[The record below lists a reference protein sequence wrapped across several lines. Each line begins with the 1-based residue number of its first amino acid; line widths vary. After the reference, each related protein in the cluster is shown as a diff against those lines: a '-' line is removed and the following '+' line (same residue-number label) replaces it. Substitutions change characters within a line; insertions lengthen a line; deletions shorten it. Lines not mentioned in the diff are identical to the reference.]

1 MSTFFKTTPLKTI
14 LLLSFLTLFPACRS
28 TKKESDVVRLA
39 YLQSDLHHLPAFVAL
54 EKGFYKEE
62 GVLVEVAGIFK
73 AGPELMSGF
82 AAGSL
87 DAGYVGLSP
96 AIVAVAN
103 KTARVKVIAQVN
115 KNGSAL
121 VVRKN
126 TTNQDITTLKGKVIA
141 IPGHSTI
148 QDFLLRKALS
158 DSGLNNN
165 LTTIIT
171 IKPPEM
177 ISTLSSN
184 NIDAF
189 IAWEPYPS
197 MAITRG
203 FGKIMIYSKY
213 IWQNHPC
220 CVLVV
225 SNEFLMKNPSKVNLL
240 YNAHLKSINY
250 IKNNLDDAVNIG
262 VKYTG
267 MDKNTIELALN
278 NIQFDNHINTIK
290 TIEYVQFL
298 NKLGYT
304 SIIDPR
310 SFVKSFILNTPLPLN
325 PIPPGE
331 RKTNQ

>member
-1 MSTFFKTTPLKTI
+1 MPSKLSVIKKLALCFLSV
-14 LLLSFLTLFPACRS
+14 LLLSSCGPTE
-28 TKKESDVVRLA
+28 KESDVVRLA

-54 EKGFYKEE
+54 HKGFFEQE
-62 GVLVEVAGIFK
+62 GLKVEVSGIFK

-82 AAGSL
+82 SAGSL

-96 AIVAVAN
+96 ATVAVAN
-103 KTARVKVIAQVN
+103 KTAEVKVIAQVN
-115 KNGSAL
+115 KNGSAI
-121 VVRKN
+121 VVRKD
-126 TTNQDITTLKGKVIA
+126 TTNKDLSTLKGKVIA

-158 DSGLNNN
+158 DSGLNSNF
-165 LTTIIT
+165 TTIIT

-197 MAITRG
+197 MAIIRG
-203 FGKIMIYSKY
+203 FGKIMIYSKD
-213 IWQNHPC
+213 IWQDHPC

-225 SNEFLMKNPSKVNLL
+225 SNEFLMKYPSKVNLL
-240 YNAHLKSINY
+240 FNAHLKSINY

-267 MDKNTIELALN
+267 MDKKTIELALE
-278 NIQFDNHINTIK
+278 NIQFDHQMSINKAID
-290 TIEYVQFL
+290 YVKFL

-304 SIIDPR
+304 SITDPQ
-310 SFVKSFILNTPLPLN
+310 SFVKSLILNTPLP
-325 PIPPGE
+325 
-331 RKTNQ
+331 

>member
-1 MSTFFKTTPLKTI
+1 LSHITDKII
-14 LLLSFLTLFPACRS
+14 LLLSLLIFFPSCGPAE
-28 TKKESDVVRLA
+28 KESDVVRLA

-62 GVLVEVAGIFK
+62 GVSVEVSGIFK

-87 DAGYVGLSP
+87 DIGYVGLSP
-96 AIVAVAN
+96 ATVAVAN
-103 KTARVKVIAQVN
+103 KTAQVKVIAQVN
-115 KNGSAL
+115 KNGSAI
-121 VVRKN
+121 VVRKDTIN
-126 TTNQDITTLKGKVIA
+126 KDLSTLKGKVIA

-158 DSGLNNN
+158 DSGLNSN

-177 ISTLSSN
+177 ITTLSSN

-197 MAITRG
+197 MAINRG
-203 FGKIMIYSKY
+203 FGEIMIYSKD
-213 IWQNHPC
+213 IWQDHPC

-225 SNEFLMKNPSKVNLL
+225 SNEFLMKYPSKVNLMF
-240 YNAHLKSINY
+240 NAHLKSINY
-250 IKNNLDDAVNIG
+250 IKKNLDDAVNIG

-267 MDKNTIELALN
+267 MDKKTIELALE
-278 NIQFDNHINTIK
+278 NIQFDHQISISK
-290 TIEYVQFL
+290 AIDYVQFL

-304 SIIDPR
+304 SITDPQ
-310 SFVKSFILNTPLPLN
+310 SFVQSLILNTPLSLDGRGPAPLN
-325 PIPPGE
+325 DVM
-331 RKTNQ
+331 